1 VTSGRQPV
9 SSVVASWTLF
19 LLFLANALNVGD
31 RMLLG
36 VVTEPARHD
45 LALSDTQMALANG
58 LLFVLFNLIA
68 GLFIARL
75 VDRGNRLRILTIGII
90 AWSISTAATGL
101 AHNFS
106 ELAVARLGVG
116 IGEAAAFPVVM
127 SLIPD
132 MFRPQVRGT
141 VIGVFQ
147 SSSFVGIVGGTI
159 LAGVVAASLGWRP
172 MFMVCGVA
180 GMVLA
185 AVVVLT
191 VSEPDREDPA
201 DPAEDAGVWL
211 AGMAAGLRRVTQLP
225 GFVPLALGFG
235 ISTMM
240 GAVLGAWGSAFLQRS
255 HGVPLREVGIVIGP
269 AIGIGGLAGTLV
281 SGAIAD
287 RLVRKRGSVVAML
300 RLPLVALPLSTP
312 FMAAF
317 IFAPTL
323 PVTMLCAAGMNF
335 LLSCAFVPCINYAVA
350 RAGAG
355 DRALIS
361 TVMLASSGLI
371 GGALGP
377 LIVGALSDLLT
388 PKLGSEGLRYALSA
402 MLVSP
407 LLATS
412 FLIAAF
418 RQAPGTPFE
427 QAQPA

>member
-1 VTSGRQPV
+1 MTSKRQGV
-9 SSVVASWTLF
+9 SSFVAGWTLF
-19 LLFLANALNVGD
+19 LLFLANVLNVGD

-36 VVTEPARHD
+36 VVTEPVRHE

-75 VDRGNRLRILTIGII
+75 VDRGNRVRILTIGIA

-101 AHNFS
+101 AHDFS

-116 IGEAAAFPVVM
+116 IGEATAFPAVM

-132 MFRPQVRGT
+132 MFLPQARGRA
-141 VIGVFQ
+141 IGVFQ

-159 LAGVVAASLGWRP
+159 LAGVVAAALGWRP
-172 MFMVCGVA
+172 MFIVCGAA
-180 GMVLA
+180 GVVLA
-185 AVVVLT
+185 TVVMLT
-191 VSEPDREDPA
+191 VREPHREESP
-201 DPAEDAGVWL
+201 EESGRWL
-211 AGMAAGLRRVTQLP
+211 AGMAAGLQRVIRVP

-235 ISTMM
+235 ISAMM
-240 GAVLGAWGSAFLQRS
+240 GAVLGAWGPAFLQRS

-269 AIGIGGLAGTLV
+269 AVGIGGLVGTLV

-287 RLVRKRGSVVAML
+287 RLVSKRGSVSAML
-300 RLPLVALPLSTP
+300 RLPLIALPLSTP
-312 FMAAF
+312 FMAGF
-317 IFAPTL
+317 ILAPTL
-323 PVTMLCAAGMNF
+323 LATMLCAAAMNF

-355 DRALIS
+355 DRALVS
-361 TVMLASSGLI
+361 TVMLAASGLI

-377 LIVGALSDLLT
+377 FVVGALSDALT
-388 PKLGSEGLRYALSA
+388 PQFGTDGLRYALTA
-402 MLVSP
+402 MLTSP
-407 LLATS
+407 LLATV
-412 FLIAAF
+412 FLVAASRRAPPTPIA
-418 RQAPGTPFE
+418 